1 MRILKIFAA
10 LAAISL
16 ALAACTNATSGAT
29 STVSFNLTDAPVA
42 ASTISHVYVSFG
54 GLSINES
61 ATAADSDP
69 SWVTVPIDSTQ
80 RYDLLAL
87 NDGVSALLGNVPLT
101 AGTQINQIR
110 FTDPT
115 VTIAEAATPTT
126 EVACTVNSNSLKI
139 VNAFAIPLT
148 GTLSLTV
155 DFDVG
160 KSLVYAAGTGY
171 KMLPVLR
178 AVVDN
183 EAGKILGSFAAT
195 TNPSDS
201 YAVYAYASGTYA
213 DTEAIATSDGT
224 TFAHAIT
231 SAAVKSDGA
240 GGYKYTLA
248 FLEAGTYDLVVVDT
262 TAGAVVSSPT
272 SASPT
277 PTYTG
282 VVVQSAKET
291 TENISLP

>member
-1 MRILKIFAA
+1 MRILKI
-10 LAAISL
+10 LAAVAAVSL
-16 ALAACTNATSGAT
+16 ALAGCTSATSGAT

-42 ASTISHVYVSFG
+42 ASTISHVYVTFG

-61 ATAADSDP
+61 ATAADSAS
-69 SWVTVPIDSTQ
+69 SWITVPIDSTQ

-87 NDGVSALLGNVPLT
+87 SGGVSALLGNVPLT

-115 VTIAEAATPTT
+115 VSIVETANPTT
-126 EVACTVNSNSLKI
+126 ELTCTVNSSSLKI
-139 VNAFAIPLT
+139 VNSFAVPLT

-155 DFDVG
+155 DFNVG
-160 KSLVYAAGTGY
+160 KSLVYATGTGY

-183 EAGKILGSFAAT
+183 EAGKILGSFVAT
-195 TNPSDS
+195 TNASDS
-201 YAVYAYASGTYA
+201 YAIYAYTAGTYTDA
-213 DTEAIATSDGT
+213 EATATAGGT
-224 TFAHAIT
+224 SFTNAIT

-240 GGYKYTLA
+240 GGYTYTLA

-262 TAGAVVSSPT
+262 TAATVVSSPT

-282 VVVQSAKET
+282 VIVQSAKET

>member
-1 MRILKIFAA
+1 V
-10 LAAISL
+10 
-16 ALAACTNATSGAT
+16 T
-29 STVSFNLTDAPVA
+29 
-42 ASTISHVYVSFG
+42 FG

-61 ATAADSDP
+61 ATAADSD
-69 SWVTVPIDSTQ
+69 STWMTVPIDSTL

-87 NDGVSALLGNVPLT
+87 SDGVSALLGHVPLT

-115 VTIAEAATPTT
+115 ISIVETADAATELPC
-126 EVACTVNSNSLKI
+126 AVNSNSLKI

-183 EAGKILGSFAAT
+183 EAGKILGSFAAA
-195 TNPSDS
+195 TNPADS

-213 DTEAIATSDGT
+213 DTEATAIASGT
-224 TFAHAIT
+224 TFTNAIT

-240 GGYKYTLA
+240 IGYMYTLA

-262 TAGAVVSSPT
+262 TAGTVVSSPT

-277 PTYTG
+277 PTFTG
-282 VVVQSAKET
+282 IVVQSAKET